1 MEPSNFGTKKAVT
14 IEEIIQLPVS
24 EQLTLL
30 QKEKDIPEYATLESQ
45 YDIAGHNVLNT
56 SLRPN
61 KEVTRGTGRQNGVGE
76 EITTTTTE
84 AVNRIAIPY
93 QRLIVNRAVGFLLGD
108 PVTLKSNAETDPQ
121 NTLQLMVERTL
132 HDNKI
137 DFFNRNLARTVK
149 SQCEAAELWYLRE
162 DRTFW
167 KRTLKESANNI
178 FKLRV
183 KLLSPSAGDKLYPYF
198 DETGDM
204 IAFSRGYQVTG
215 DKNKVT
221 EHFDTWTDTMFIT
234 RILQNGEWIQTVA
247 INPFG
252 KIPVIYYMQEEPE
265 WAAVQTIIERYETK
279 ISNFADTND
288 YFGAP
293 MVKVVGDVISL
304 PEKTAQGKVIQI
316 SEGGSADYMSWTQAP
331 ESEKLEFEQLEKQIY
346 SMTQTP
352 NISFDQMKSLGGD
365 MSGFA
370 IKLLFTDAHMKAA
383 NDIELFGEM
392 FTRRYN
398 LIKHVCGTVIN
409 VALSGEVDF
418 LELEPEFHPFLP
430 QNVKEEIE
438 ILSTARAGKPLI
450 SQKTAIEKNPLA
462 VGVDEEIARMGEDT
476 EADVQLSTRELTG
489 TFV

>member
-1 MEPSNFGTKKAVT
+1 MT
-14 IEEIIQLPVS
+14 IEEIIKLPVS

-30 QKEKDIPEYATLESQ
+30 QKKKDIPEYATLEKQ
-45 YDIAGHNVLNT
+45 YDIAGHNVLST
-56 SLRPN
+56 SLRPG
-61 KEVTRGTGRQNGVGE
+61 KEVTRGTGRQNGAGE
-76 EITTTTTE
+76 EITETTTE
-84 AVNRIAIPY
+84 AVNRIAIPF

-137 DFFNRNLARTVK
+137 DFFNRKLARTVK
-149 SQCEAAELWYLRE
+149 SQCEAAELWYLVE
-162 DRTFW
+162 DHTFW
-167 KRTLKESANNI
+167 KRTLKESTNNI
-178 FKLRV
+178 YKLRV
-183 KLLSPSAGDKLYPYF
+183 KMLSPSAGDKLYPYF

-204 IAFSRGYQVTG
+204 IAFSREYQVT
-215 DKNKVT
+215 DDENKEV
-221 EHFDTWTDTMFIT
+221 EHFDTWTDTLHIT
-234 RILQNGEWIQTVA
+234 RILQNGEWLQTIAV
-247 INPFG
+247 NPLG
-252 KIPVIYYMQEEPE
+252 KIPVVYYPQEDPE
-265 WAAVQTIIERYETK
+265 WFAVQTIIDRYETK

-288 YFGAP
+288 YFGSP
-293 MVKVVGDVISL
+293 MVVVEGDVVKL
-304 PEKTAQGKVIQI
+304 PSKTEQGKTIQVQQ
-316 SEGGSADYMSWTQAP
+316 GGSVNYLSWDQSP
-331 ESEKLEFEQLEKQIY
+331 ESEKLEFEQLEKLIY

-352 NISFDQMKSLGGD
+352 NISFDQMKSIGSD

-392 FTRRYN
+392 FTRRLN
-398 LIKHVCGTVIN
+398 LIKHICGNVIN

-430 QNVKEEIE
+430 QNIKEEIE

-462 VGVDEEIARMGEDT
+462 VGVEEEITRMGEDT
-476 EADVQLSTRELTG
+476 EADAQLSTRELTG
-489 TFV
+489 SFV